1 MSANTKTV
9 VRFDHFIN
17 PAFQERLAQEADIE
31 YIELQRD
38 SDNDATALD
47 AFERAHVYQISAAKD
62 ELDTHWWA
70 TASLLERAPNLLAV
84 SSSGAGYD
92 TCNVDACTKAGVLI
106 VNQAGGNAQSVAEHT
121 LGLMLNLSKR
131 VGETDR
137 LLRSDKRDYRR
148 EHLMGREISGRTLGL
163 VGIGEVGRRVAGLAN
178 AFGMNVIAT
187 DPNIDADNIAARG
200 AKKVT
205 FEELLAEADFVSI
218 HCPRIPTTTN
228 MINEAAFKAMK
239 PGVIFITT
247 ARGGIHDE
255 QALTAA
261 MESGHVAGAGLD
273 VWDIEPPPTDHPL
286 LARDNVVST
295 YHTAGVTSEARVR
308 VAQYASDQIVH
319 LLAGKRPPRIVNPEA
334 WPAYVERFERILGR
348 KPG

>member
-1 MSANTKTV
+1 MPGNTKTV

-17 PAFQERLAQEADIE
+17 PAFQERLAREPDIE
-31 YIELQRD
+31 YIELSQD
-38 SDNDATALD
+38 DDATAWA

-62 ELDTHWWA
+62 ELAKHWWA
-70 TASLLERAPNLLAV
+70 AAPLLERSPNLLAV

-92 TCNVDACTKAGVLI
+92 TSDVAACTAAGVLV

-121 LGLMLNLSKR
+121 LGLMLDLCKR
-131 VGETDR
+131 ISETDR
-137 LLRSDKRDYRR
+137 LLRSQARDYRR
-148 EHLMGREISGRTLGL
+148 EHLMGREIAGRTLGL
-163 VGIGEVGRRVAGLAN
+163 VGIGEVGTRVARFAN
-178 AFGMNVIAT
+178 AFGMDVLAT
-187 DPNIDADNIAARG
+187 DPNLEAETIAARG
-200 AKKVT
+200 ARKVSLD
-205 FEELLAEADFVSI
+205 ELLAEADFVSI

-228 MINEAAFKAMK
+228 MIDEAAFGKMK

-255 QALTAA
+255 TALTAA

-286 LARDNVVST
+286 LQRSNVVST

-319 LLAGKRPPRIVNPEA
+319 LLSGKRPPRIINPEA
-334 WPAYVERFERILGR
+334 WPAYVTRFERIMGTT
-348 KPG
+348 PA